1 MHILM
6 VEDEPRVADFVRR
19 GLRAEGW
26 IIDHA
31 PNAEDALVRLRDTAY
46 DVILLDMMLPGMS
59 GEEMCRHLRS
69 SRNDVPILMLSALG
83 STEDRVNGLR
93 NGADDY
99 LPKPFDFDELI
110 ARTESLHRR
119 RTRTTALDA
128 DRLLR
133 VGPLTFDAASMRL
146 MLDDVDLDLST
157 RERDVLVLLMRNAG
171 RVCARERLLNAVWGL
186 EADPLTNVVDVTVS
200 RVRRKLSQA
209 AEMILTIRNYGYR
222 LDPMQGRK
230 DASGTPTAL
239 PQGQS
244 GSEQCRDA

>member
-31 PNAEDALVRLRDTAY
+31 PNAEDALIRIRDDAY
-46 DVILLDMMLPGMS
+46 DIVLLDVMLPGMS
-59 GEEMCRHLRS
+59 GEELCRQLRS

-83 STEDRVNGLR
+83 STEDRVSGLR

-110 ARTESLHRR
+110 ARIESLHRR
-119 RTRTTALDA
+119 KTGALAPEA
-128 DRLLR
+128 DKALR
-133 VGPLTFDAASMRL
+133 VGPLVFDPSSMRL
-146 MLDDVDLDLST
+146 FLNDAELDLST
-157 RERDVLVLLMRNAG
+157 KERDVLVMLMRNAG
-171 RVCARERLLNAVWGL
+171 RVCARERLLNTVWGL

-209 AEMILTIRNYGYR
+209 SKMISTIRNYGYR
-222 LDPMQGRK
+222 LD
-230 DASGTPTAL
+230 TANPSDDPRRL
-239 PQGQS
+239 S
-244 GSEQCRDA
+244 C